1 MRNSEL
7 LYKTPQNTLYTHT
20 HTHTRYL
27 QNMNEYISRP
37 KDSVTKSKEY
47 ICKLF
52 SEHRFCINL
61 LDNTLAPH
69 THTHQHSYTHL
80 PTLFPSHTL
89 CTVSA

>member
-7 LYKTPQNTLYTHT
+7 LYKTPQNTLY
-20 HTHTRYL
+20 THTRYL

-69 THTHQHSYTHL
+69 THTNTHTHTYPPYFL
-80 PTLFPSHTL
+80 PL

>member
-61 LDNTLAPH
+61 LDNTLAPQ
-69 THTHQHSYTHL
+69 THTLIHTPTHPTSFPHTVHSECL
-80 PTLFPSHTL
+80 K
-89 CTVSA
+89 